1 MSLFFYIVSVSNNA
15 LLPAWHKVHDAF
27 LEEIHGLVNPCLDA
41 ALNVIHASIV
51 ISAQRLFKLAKQVI
65 VRRCQVRAIWRM
77 WEDSP
82 AKLVDSFLCSQSCI
96 RSGIIVAFQ
105 AFLG

>member
-27 LEEIHGLVNPCLDA
+27 LEESSGRLVNPCLDA

-82 AKLVDSFLCSQSCI
+82 AKLVDSFLCSQSCTLI
-96 RSGIIVAFQ
+96 YSRHF
-105 AFLG
+105 